1 MVFQSIGERNSNTRV
16 LIAKLSDNQDPPN
29 SVFCPIDAPTSPISP
44 SNASPPRASHWSLLQ
59 RVSLNRSPILPT
71 PSYTRPKSLV
81 PPLPI
86 RRSPTVKRP
95 PSLKRQMSEFLDAQS
110 GQTPDPPSSAPG
122 STDKKV
128 AKLQQGSSAHHMPP
142 DPHQTGNP
150 GNQSRFSQPQPDTSF
165 HQFTGQEFD
174 HLKRIEPLKIPELW
188 FAGDAVQLTSFLRSI
203 RDFLQ
208 PRGSLFQNESRRVVW
223 VSCHFGFC
231 PLENKRHPAPTENW
245 YNSLVLDNARQQGV
259 HDQYADLD
267 VIPFCLPQLQSV
279 EALLGGLIAIFGD
292 KFSKENA
299 KRALAA
305 CKQRNLT
312 IGEYNA
318 QFSSL
323 VYLVEDVPENQIEK
337 YVSGLN
343 PRIIRKAMSKQW
355 RDANTLRKQ
364 MELATEEAA
373 QLNLLALLPPEPG
386 QHHAHTPLSTNQ
398 PPGLPNHF
406 PAPPPPQRD
415 PDAMEIDAL
424 GYRPGSCQASIL
436 NASRAICRTRRLC
449 FCCLQPIVPV
459 THTGSLNFLN
469 PPISLD
475 QRKALID
482 KCKAKTATTVSAVQ
496 TADTAP
502 LSYCD
507 HYLDP
512 SPDPNATPFES
523 EDLHHGLDKIYKD
536 YEEAEAATVPVSTVQ
551 VRLDCSAG
559 GRILFPALFK
569 APGGILIPATI
580 LVNTGLM
587 ANFVNEGFIRK
598 HDLRTQQQKSPI
610 RCVGFDGRKGV
621 GGLVT
626 QDWVGMIQLS
636 SIDSTPVLVPSSFGI
651 TRLGSVDAIFG
662 LPWLDRQG
670 WVASGSV
677 KGGHHFSLGSTPL
690 YVIESSTIGGEPKGK
705 LCAPSA

>member
-1 MVFQSIGERNSNTRV
+1 
-16 LIAKLSDNQDPPN
+16 
-29 SVFCPIDAPTSPISP
+29 
-44 SNASPPRASHWSLLQ
+44 
-59 RVSLNRSPILPT
+59 
-71 PSYTRPKSLV
+71 
-81 PPLPI
+81 
-86 RRSPTVKRP
+86 
-95 PSLKRQMSEFLDAQS
+95 
-110 GQTPDPPSSAPG
+110 
-122 STDKKV
+122 
-128 AKLQQGSSAHHMPP
+128 
-142 DPHQTGNP
+142 
-150 GNQSRFSQPQPDTSF
+150 
-165 HQFTGQEFD
+165 
-174 HLKRIEPLKIPELW
+174 
-188 FAGDAVQLTSFLRSI
+188 
-203 RDFLQ
+203 
-208 PRGSLFQNESRRVVW
+208 
-223 VSCHFGFC
+223 
-231 PLENKRHPAPTENW
+231 
-245 YNSLVLDNARQQGV
+245 
-259 HDQYADLD
+259 
-267 VIPFCLPQLQSV
+267 
-279 EALLGGLIAIFGD
+279 
-292 KFSKENA
+292 
-299 KRALAA
+299 
-305 CKQRNLT
+305 LT

-323 VYLVEDVPENQIEK
+323 VYLIEDVPENQIEK

-386 QHHAHTPLSTNQ
+386 QHHTHTPLSTNQ

-424 GYRPGSCQASIL
+424 GYQPGSCQASIL
-436 NASRAICRTRRLC
+436 DASRAICRTRRLC
-449 FCCLQPIVPV
+449 FCCLQPIVPG

-523 EDLHHGLDKIYKD
+523 EDLHHGLDEIYKD
-536 YEEAEAATVPVSTVQ
+536 YEEAKAATVPVSTVQ

-559 GRILFPALFK
+559 GRILFPASFK

-580 LVNTGLM
+580 LFDTGLM

-598 HDLRTQQQKSPI
+598 HDLRTRQQKSPI

-621 GGLVT
+621 GSLVT

-636 SIDSTPVLVPSSFGI
+636 SIDSIPVLVPSSFGI

-690 YVIESSTIGGEPKGK
+690 YVIESSTIGGEPKGTVPVSNPSSPPPLALPPEFERFTDVFSPQANCVLPPHRDMDISINLK
-705 LCAPSA
+705 DGAVPPFGGLYNLSLDEQQQLKKYIDDNLKNGFIRLSSSSAAAPIFFVRVPGKT

>member
-1 MVFQSIGERNSNTRV
+1 
-16 LIAKLSDNQDPPN
+16 
-29 SVFCPIDAPTSPISP
+29 
-44 SNASPPRASHWSLLQ
+44 
-59 RVSLNRSPILPT
+59 
-71 PSYTRPKSLV
+71 
-81 PPLPI
+81 
-86 RRSPTVKRP
+86 
-95 PSLKRQMSEFLDAQS
+95 
-110 GQTPDPPSSAPG
+110 
-122 STDKKV
+122 
-128 AKLQQGSSAHHMPP
+128 MPP

-223 VSCHFGFC
+223 VSCHFGFR
-231 PLENKRHPAPTENW
+231 PSENKRHPAPTENW
-245 YNSLVLDNARQQGV
+245 YNSLVLNNACQQGV
-259 HDQYADLD
+259 HNQYADLD

-279 EALLGGLIAIFGD
+279 EALLGGLIVIFGD

-305 CKQRNLT
+305 CKQQNLT

-323 VYLVEDVPENQIEK
+323 VYLIKDVPENQIEK

-343 PRIIRKAMSKQW
+343 PCIIRKAMSKQW

-364 MELATEEAA
+364 MELATEAAA

-424 GYRPGSCQASIL
+424 GYQPGSCQASIL
-436 NASRAICRTRRLC
+436 DASRAICRTRRLC
-449 FCCLQPIVPV
+449 FRCLQPIVPG
-459 THTGSLNFLN
+459 THTGSLNCLN

-482 KCKAKTATTVSAVQ
+482 KCKAKTATPVSAVQ

-512 SPDPNATPFES
+512 SLDPNTTPFES

-536 YEEAEAATVPVSTVQ
+536 YEEAKAATVPVSTVQ
-551 VRLDCSAG
+551 VRLDCLAG
-559 GRILFPALFK
+559 RRILFPALFK

-580 LVNTGLM
+580 LVDTG
-587 ANFVNEGFIRK
+587 
-598 HDLRTQQQKSPI
+598 
-610 RCVGFDGRKGV
+610 
-621 GGLVT
+621 
-626 QDWVGMIQLS
+626 
-636 SIDSTPVLVPSSFGI
+636 VLFQ
-651 TRLGSVDAIFG
+651 T
-662 LPWLDRQG
+662 
-670 WVASGSV
+670 
-677 KGGHHFSLGSTPL
+677 
-690 YVIESSTIGGEPKGK
+690 
-705 LCAPSA
+705 